1 MKSKEQWN
9 LGWEWKGPQASLNQ
23 KKKKKKKKFSKHT
36 PAYSGSVT
44 EGSES

>member
-23 KKKKKKKKFSKHT
+23 KKKKKK
-36 PAYSGSVT
+36 
-44 EGSES
+44 EEIL